1 MNDTFTDETQ
11 LDIDSSFTDSPPTE
25 EPSTDIVDIL
35 PNGDEP
41 VITPPVVQ
49 ITATPTPVM
58 VTATPT
64 PVPEVTTASPE
75 QPEASTPPTD
85 AETSL
90 GDSSETETDHTID
103 DIYTLLSERVKALE
117 EQELKQEETRA
128 EETQALTEYRSYMVE
143 QSKNVLSVSSLI
155 FITLAFL
162 SGFILARIVW
172 RKL

>member
-11 LDIDSSFTDSPPTE
+11 LDIDSSFTDSPPSE
-25 EPSTDIVDIL
+25 EPSTDIVEIL

-64 PVPEVTTASPE
+64 PVPEVTTAPPE
-75 QPEASTPPTD
+75 QPEASASPTD

-162 SGFILARIVW
+162 SGLILARIVW